1 MSGISQDTVPG
12 GRSEQLRV
20 RLSSDQKLQL
30 EVRAKLAGVSMAK
43 YVLDASLGTRRDA
56 VMSAA
61 ERRELLVALTALRA
75 EVGKLGSNVNQ
86 IARAANIAGSAVFE
100 GYDVDTIL
108 GSVGRALEAVDARLS
123 EVR

>member
-1 MSGISQDTVPG
+1 VSGVSQETVPG

-43 YVLDASLGTRRDA
+43 YVLDAALGSRSD
-56 VMSAA
+56 VVVSAA

-75 EVGKLGSNVNQ
+75 DVGKLGSNVNQ
-86 IARAANIAGSAVFE
+86 IARAANIAGSVIFDD
-100 GYDVDTIL
+100 YDLETIL
-108 GSVGRALEAVDARLS
+108 SSVGRALEAVDSRLGLI
-123 EVR
+123 R